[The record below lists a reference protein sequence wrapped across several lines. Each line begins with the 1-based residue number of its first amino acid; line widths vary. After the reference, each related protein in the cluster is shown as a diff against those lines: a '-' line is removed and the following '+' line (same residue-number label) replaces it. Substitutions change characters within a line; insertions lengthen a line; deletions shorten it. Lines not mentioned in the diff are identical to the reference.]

1 MNFEVL
7 LSCMNRDEFSIIE
20 SSNLKNVNTL
30 IINQCDS
37 DEEIDLDE
45 KHRIINTSTRGLS
58 ISRNIA
64 IDNAI
69 GDICLFCDD
78 DEILISNLE
87 EQITNAYEKI
97 TDADII
103 VFKIS
108 NKKKKLKEK
117 IKKLSIFELLRV
129 SSVQISFKRESI
141 KGKIKFDYLLGAGTP
156 SGSGEENKFLIEC
169 YRAGLNIYYMP
180 IDILTLND
188 SESTWFSGFDKE
200 YFYRRGYVTRYI
212 YGLFFSVIYAMY
224 FLVSK
229 IEMYRR
235 TTSFLNAN
243 YYMFKGIIDNCM
255 KNESDY
261 LNREGFKK

>member
-87 EQITNAYEKI
+87 EQITDAYEQI

-108 NKKKKLKEK
+108 NKKKKLKEIDVK
-117 IKKLSIFELLRV
+117 NYKLNHQKK
-129 SSVQISFKRESI
+129 
-141 KGKIKFDYLLGAGTP
+141 
-156 SGSGEENKFLIEC
+156 
-169 YRAGLNIYYMP
+169 
-180 IDILTLND
+180 
-188 SESTWFSGFDKE
+188 
-200 YFYRRGYVTRYI
+200 
-212 YGLFFSVIYAMY
+212 
-224 FLVSK
+224 
-229 IEMYRR
+229 
-235 TTSFLNAN
+235 
-243 YYMFKGIIDNCM
+243 
-255 KNESDY
+255 
-261 LNREGFKK
+261 